1 MLPVAVV
8 LHNTTLT
15 ALQVRAVFRA
25 VGYTSPPTDDVTL
38 SETECLQIWVF
49 MLLGRLNFLAPEQRN
64 LLFEEML
71 PALAAL
77 GPKITDSPASTPVLV
92 VGDGRY
98 ATWYTHT
105 GWLDLLT
112 GDVVKTP
119 LSPIL
124 ETVAYNL
131 CVLFRRNLTTCREIA
146 RQLETSHAEAQR

>member
-1 MLPVAVV
+1 MLSTAVV

-15 ALQVRAVFRA
+15 ALQLRAVFRA
-25 VGYTSPPTDDVTL
+25 MGYVSPPTDDATL
-38 SETECLQIWVF
+38 SAADCLKIWVF

-71 PALAAL
+71 PALNAL
-77 GPKITDSPASTPVLV
+77 GNKITENPVSTPMLV
-92 VGDGRY
+92 IGDGRY

-119 LSPIL
+119 ASPIL

-131 CVLFRRNLTTCREIA
+131 CVLFRRNLTTCRGIT
-146 RQLETSHAEAQR
+146 RQLETSDAEAQR